1 MHAFIV
7 LGGDRGQRCG
17 WQVQHDPT
25 LLPRHFYQQLQK
37 DDWCRFPRKATEVR
51 FIFSYQMVYNQQA
64 KMLLPHKYTQ
74 FASTIARGR
83 KIVQNIF
90 V

>member
-17 WQVQHDPT
+17 GQIQYDPT

-37 DDWCRFPRKATEVR
+37 DHWCRFPRKAAQVR
-51 FIFSYQMVYNQQA
+51 DLYFHIIWSKRFFLDRR
-64 KMLLPHKYTQ
+64 KLGLLSEPIK
-74 FASTIARGR
+74 
-83 KIVQNIF
+83 
-90 V
+90 